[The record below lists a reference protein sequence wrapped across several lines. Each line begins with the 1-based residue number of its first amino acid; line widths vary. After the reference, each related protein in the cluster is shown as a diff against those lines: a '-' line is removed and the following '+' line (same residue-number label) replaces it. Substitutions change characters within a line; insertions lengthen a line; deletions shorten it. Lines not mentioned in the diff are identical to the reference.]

1 LNRARALTS
10 ADREA
15 AERVGTLITGLNG
28 SNSRWSEFKKAWIP
42 RSANADTKFPDFKS
56 LKESTPYYGFEVD
69 LFPYGDGVKWRLIVN
84 CSSAP
89 SGEGKGLCARF
100 DDLEN
105 QDSICSP
112 ELLAVEAVIHSAL
125 EGRLGTIK
133 QCQVGSCNKW
143 FISRDDS
150 RRRCCPDHNAD
161 DLRKGTPKRRKQI
174 VAAAKGARERA
185 KSADEKH
192 KARSAK
198 AGRSIPGRH
207 RAND

>member
-1 LNRARALTS
+1 MYIPAPPAQPAVALAPIGFASSVPLATPL
-10 ADREA
+10 A
-15 AERVGTLITGLNG
+15 
-28 SNSRWSEFKKAWIP
+28 
-42 RSANADTKFPDFKS
+42 RSAGTTLSVANTTLNVLSGDPATRSFS
-56 LKESTPYYGFEVD
+56 VCYLKG
-69 LFPYGDGVKWRLIVN
+69 G
-84 CSSAP
+84 
-89 SGEGKGLCARF
+89 
-100 DDLEN
+100 
-105 QDSICSP
+105 